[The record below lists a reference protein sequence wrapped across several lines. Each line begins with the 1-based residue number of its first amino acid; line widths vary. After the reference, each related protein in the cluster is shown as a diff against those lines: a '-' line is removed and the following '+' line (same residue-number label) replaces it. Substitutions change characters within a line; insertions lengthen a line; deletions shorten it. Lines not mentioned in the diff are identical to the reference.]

1 MNFKIKLSITFIT
14 ICIIATYFCYS
25 SNIQNTA
32 EYHYNKITVEVF
44 TSNNCVPC
52 KFLKQN
58 ILPKFKNS
66 CDFIEIDIDSHPEYA
81 RIAEIRVVPSIR
93 FLHKEKYVL
102 VQGLQSFEYYK
113 ELFETVEKSKG
124 NNCDIR
130 TSVR

>member
-66 CDFIEIDIDSHPEYA
+66 CDFIEINIDSQPEYA
-81 RIAEIRVVPSIR
+81 RIVGISVVPSIR
-93 FLHKEKYVL
+93 LVQKGQPIL

-113 ELFETVEKSKG
+113 ELFKKPDKD
-124 NNCDIR
+124 NLN
-130 TSVR
+130 